1 MAKTSTLFVGL
12 DVHKESIDIAVAG
25 SGRSAEVRHFGAVG
39 GDLAAVAKALQ
50 KVAHGGSQLRLV
62 YEAGPCGFV
71 LQRHLAARGLD
82 CIVVSP
88 SMIPKKSGDRIKTD
102 RRDAIT
108 LARLHRAGELTPIY
122 IPDDVDEALR
132 DLVRTRE
139 DAVIAQRRAK
149 VQLKAFLLRCGKRY
163 TTGSAKWGPAHRRW
177 LALIKF
183 EHPTQQI
190 AFQHYIEMVDEA
202 GVHIE
207 RLTDQLRG
215 FAQDWR
221 MAPLVDALQALR
233 GVSFVT
239 AVTLATELG
248 DITRFARPTEL
259 MAYVGLVPS
268 QYSSGAHTRHGS
280 ITKTGNSHV
289 RRILTEAA
297 WAYRSGARIA
307 RPHEVR
313 LQRVSKPVR
322 DIAWKAQLRLCG
334 RFRRLLGRGK
344 EKQKIVTAVA
354 RELCG
359 FVWAI
364 AREEQAARH

>member
-1 MAKTSTLFVGL
+1 MSKASTLFVGL
-12 DVHKESIDIAVAG
+12 DVHKDSVDIAVAEG
-25 SGRSAEVRHFGAVG
+25 GRAAEVRHFGSVG
-39 GDLAAVAKALQ
+39 GDLAAIDKAVQ
-50 KVAHGGSQLRLV
+50 KLGHAGSNLRLV

-82 CIVVSP
+82 CVVVSP

-122 IPDDVDEALR
+122 VPDDVDEALR

-149 VQLKAFLLRCGKRY
+149 VQLKAFLLRRGKRY
-163 TTGSAKWGPAHRRW
+163 AGSATWGPAHRRW

-239 AVTLATELG
+239 AVTLAAELG
-248 DITRFARPTEL
+248 DISRFAKPTEL

-268 QYSSGAHTRHGS
+268 QYSSGPHTRHGR

-289 RRILTEAA
+289 RRVLTEAA
-297 WAYRSGARIA
+297 WAYLRGPRIA
-307 RPHEVR
+307 RPHEIR
-313 LQRVSKPVR
+313 LQRVSKAMR

-334 RFRRLLGRGK
+334 HFRRLLGRGK

-364 AREEQAARH
+364 AREAQAARH